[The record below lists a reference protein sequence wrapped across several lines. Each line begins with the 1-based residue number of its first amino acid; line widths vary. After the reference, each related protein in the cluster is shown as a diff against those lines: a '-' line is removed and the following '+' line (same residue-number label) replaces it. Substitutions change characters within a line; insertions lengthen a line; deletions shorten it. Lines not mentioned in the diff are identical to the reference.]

1 MLDEIKWFVI
11 LKEIIELL
19 YYVAGVGLFGTLIV
33 GLLQLNVLKKDLQ
46 IRNKRASV
54 EKSLEFLKYYS
65 DELLPLIN
73 KYYRELNK
81 EIPKPK
87 SVKHLINETFTL
99 NPKELDKEIIA
110 ETIVREK
117 MGVTQILNKLEFFSI
132 AMLNGIT
139 DESLI
144 FTPVARDFC
153 ETFEEQY
160 VVIALHRSNGI
171 APYNNI
177 VELYKVWNNKLE
189 IEKLESEMDEKAGKM
204 LSMLQNRKS
213 VKRPIGL

>member
-19 YYVAGVGLFGTLIV
+19 YYLAGVGLFGTLIV

-153 ETFEEQY
+153 ETFEDQY